1 MLGLLVACLLL
12 GRVVAHAYVA
22 ASAIATMVALG
33 LAWPTLAIRL
43 VRAELIC
50 PVRRGRVGESVE
62 ATLRTRNR
70 WITGI
75 SGLVLQLHQSLTV
88 DPTPLRSP
96 RGWSTTS
103 IRFTPTRRGS
113 LDLQFARLSTAEPFN
128 LRRADR
134 LIRTDAT
141 LIIHPAPLPCPIDL
155 SISRNAILSTDLAS
169 SRIADEGELVGVR
182 NYRRGDSIRT
192 VHWQQ
197 TARHDRL
204 IVRERASSDRS
215 ECHLH
220 LDLRT
225 GSYDDDAAF
234 ERAISLAAGAVLA
247 AGEAGLSVHLHLG
260 RRELVITPRRG
271 LDAAMNAL
279 ALIERDAPGAAD
291 LTRVAGAGIYIG
303 TTRGHRSIGR
313 NVLRPILAHDEV
325 PR

>member
-22 ASAIATMVALG
+22 ASAIATLVVLG
-33 LAWPTLAIRL
+33 LVWPTLAIRL
-43 VRAELIC
+43 VSAELIC

-70 WITGI
+70 WITSITGF
-75 SGLVLQLHQSLTV
+75 VLQLHRSLTV
-88 DPTPLRSP
+88 DSTLLSLP

-103 IRFTPTRRGS
+103 IRVTPARRGS
-113 LDLQFARLSTAEPFN
+113 LDLQAAQLSTAEPFG
-128 LRRADR
+128 LHRASR
-134 LIRTDAT
+134 LIRTDAS

-169 SRIADEGELVGVR
+169 SRIAEEGELVGVR
-182 NYRRGDSIRT
+182 NYRRGDSIRA

-220 LDLRT
+220 VDLRA
-225 GSYDDDAAF
+225 GSYDDDDTF

-247 AGEAGLSVHLHLG
+247 ASELGLSLHLHLG
-260 RRELVITPRRG
+260 KRELVITPRRG
-271 LDAAMNAL
+271 LDAAMDAL
-279 ALIERDAPGAAD
+279 ALIERDAPGAAGIN
-291 LTRVAGAGIYIG
+291 RVAGAGIYIG
-303 TTRGHRSIGR
+303 TARGHRSIGR
-313 NVLRPILAHDEV
+313 NALRPIFAHDEV
-325 PR
+325 SR